1 MSFKN
6 LLQRLSITK
15 TARKDYYECGFRP
28 HIQRPIQMSM
38 QFILICIF
46 FIIYDIELAFS
57 FPLVSSLSTNGL
69 ADFFGFMLI
78 YFTMIISLIFDFDR
92 NLIN

>member
-1 MSFKN
+1 
-6 LLQRLSITK
+6 
-15 TARKDYYECGFRP
+15 
-28 HIQRPIQMSM
+28 MSM

-57 FPLVSSLSTNGL
+57 FPLVSSLSNNGL
-69 ADFFGFMLI
+69 ADFFGFILI
-78 YFTMIISLIFDFDR
+78 YLTMAISLVFDFDR